1 MRSIL
6 RISVLGATSAALLLG
21 QATGEATGAGPTG
34 GSTGGTAPGGTPGG
48 VPGGA
53 PGGIPGQGGQQ
64 RPGQTNDPFGQQNR
78 FPDMQSQMPVFL
90 SGRVMMED
98 GTPPPEPVTI
108 ERVCNGGQPR
118 PEGYTDSKGRF
129 SFQLGNNMNV
139 MPDAS
144 IGNANDISDI
154 TGAAGQRGGSFPGQR
169 RGFSE
174 RDMMGCE
181 IRASLPGHRSQVVQ
195 LAGRRLLDNPDVGTI
210 LLKRLGN
217 VEGVTMSIT
226 SLQAPKE
233 AKKAY
238 EKGVNA
244 LKKEK
249 LDDAERELYKAVT
262 LYPQYASAWQDLGFV
277 YERKDKLEDARSAYE
292 KALKADAKFVK
303 PYIQLA
309 GLYAREQKWKEVV
322 DATDRVLRLNPYDYP
337 GAYFYNAVANL
348 NLQNLDAA
356 EKSAREGLKQ
366 DELHRIPK
374 LEHVLGVVLAQKN
387 DLNGASEHMTAYLK
401 FAPNAKDADFVRNQL
416 SEIEKLRG
424 GATAAATVPQP

>member
-6 RISVLGATSAALLLG
+6 RISVLAATSAALLLG
-21 QATGEATGAGPTG
+21 QTSGGAGGAGGAGSTGGSTGSTG
-34 GSTGGTAPGGTPGG
+34 GSTGGSVPGG
-48 VPGGA
+48 VPG
-53 PGGIPGQGGQQ
+53 QGGQ
-64 RPGQTNDPFGQQNR
+64 RPGQSNDPFGQQNR

-90 SGRVMMED
+90 SGKVMMED

-129 SFQLGNNMNV
+129 SIQLGNNMNV
-139 MPDAS
+139 LPDAS
-144 IGNANDISDI
+144 VGNSADTSDI
-154 TGAAGQRGGSFPGQR
+154 TGISGSRGGMMPGQR

-174 RDMMGCE
+174 RDLMGCE
-181 IRASLPGHRSQVVQ
+181 LRASLPGYRSQVVQ

-226 SLQAPKE
+226 SMQAPKE

-244 LKKEK
+244 LKKDKFDE
-249 LDDAERELYKAVT
+249 AERELQKAVG
-262 LYPQYASAWQDLGFV
+262 LYPEYATAWQDLGYV
-277 YERKDKLEDARSAYE
+277 YERKDKIEDARAAYE

-309 GLYAREQKWKEVV
+309 GIYAREQKWQEVV
-322 DATDRVLRLNPYDYP
+322 DATDRVLRLNPFDYP

-387 DLNGASEHMTAYLK
+387 DLAGASEHMNAYLK

-416 SEIEKLRG
+416 AEIDKLRG
-424 GATAAATVPQP
+424 GPAAAAAVPQP